1 MQEEEEVDSGSDSGE
16 MEAGLQMDT
25 GAALP
30 PPPPPLL
37 LTAGSEVLEGG
48 VNWPLAPL
56 SELASLTGEPFF
68 FIGLLTALFCTPLW
82 VCWACWRCLARRF
95 LNQTWKK
102 EKKKKRF
109 ILIKLNSLYC
119 PQA

>member
-16 MEAGLQMDT
+16 MEAGLQIDT

-30 PPPPPLL
+30 LLLL
-37 LTAGSEVLEGG
+37 LTAGSEVPEGG

-95 LNQTWKK
+95 LNQT
-102 EKKKKRF
+102 
-109 ILIKLNSLYC
+109 
-119 PQA
+119 